1 VYLFPVR
8 LYNWQCPLLTFAP
21 HLPPKG
27 LTSKGFRVAVYE
39 EGADTDASP
48 GPGASASSKSRI
60 KNRFLAQIVS
70 PASPTYLYDLVLLS
84 NADTLL
90 AASPA
95 RPYVGIISLSS
106 GYTVVEVDVEERTV
120 RVSERLTAEAVACR
134 LAAYP
139 PVDPLLYVPSM
150 REYESSR
157 GTYSLPFIPNASQY
171 DNGRRLRVQTIPPT
185 LVEQPRPGLS
195 ESERARNTIVSALLK
210 LTEIRE
216 DDDLAQRR
224 VSLDSFTVISSANG
238 IGDHDVTYTHPLTLE
253 TAKQLGLMEDRAIP
267 SLVSHL
273 VPDSAPSGT
282 RRFLKRYL
290 LTPPPPIVA
299 QAMGMLV
306 NQLMTQTRSVPS
318 LTIPPVGKVL
328 SLLRAGQASSQV
340 YQELLAALKSTV
352 TVIDMFGSDSDII
365 ASLITVLEYE
375 TGMAASANFLKQ
387 RCLDAVDVIENV
399 VAAETASSKSV
410 ERISNFGCVVPP
422 SYFERNEASWRGRVR
437 CEILNSYSEV
447 ERAAS
452 ELAEAV
458 ASDFWGA
465 ASLSVAIDAAPE
477 SKTPI
482 AQDIF
487 NNAFALR
494 EVPNWCSEQKRDE
507 FMHPRD
513 RFGKLIRNRFITNAV
528 QNALSDY
535 LSACENATVEVSNTL
550 KMLSRTLHDS
560 GHVPAIVQASHANL
574 ILSTVLCHV
583 AKARTTGWSQAAV
596 MENQD
601 HIDRAGFFESVF
613 PYWMDRSTA
622 ISNTFDLEGM
632 WILTAPNMA
641 GKSTILRSTAAAALL
656 SVCGLAAPLGSNSKL
671 RRFDHLFVRGASADI
686 PAEQKSAFG
695 AEMGDVAALLR
706 SCGAKSLVFVDELG
720 RGTSPKD
727 GTRLAGAVLEEMAQA
742 GMSGM
747 FATHLH
753 DILNLPLSGRDRIR
767 TKQMA
772 IHEHDDAGK
781 EVSQYS
787 WTYRIEDGVC
797 TDSMALITA
806 SRFGLPSKVLERAT
820 YFERFLGGSDSEV
833 RQPLEERA
841 TTTDTSISRDR
852 ADGLDNGP
860 NAEVLGLEKARRI
873 VESIT
878 GGSAVLIPS
887 TWSAPPALEG
897 RSCVYVLQLK
907 DPLCYYVG
915 ETDKLRQRLSQHRA
929 KGERWSQCDAIA
941 VAIAGGKSEA
951 RSVESRTIQSLA
963 QAGFDL
969 QSTSDGRAIRPSTLF
984 P

>member
-1 VYLFPVR
+1 M
-8 LYNWQCPLLTFAP
+8 
-21 HLPPKG
+21 
-27 LTSKGFRVAVYE
+27 YE

-70 PASPTYLYDLVLLS
+70 PASPTYVYDLVLLS

-157 GTYSLPFIPNASQY
+157 GSYSLPFIPSANQN

-185 LVEQPRPGLS
+185 LVEQPRPGVCDA
-195 ESERARNTIVSALLK
+195 ERARNTIVSALLK
-210 LTEIRE
+210 LTEIRD

-224 VSLDSFTVISSANG
+224 VALDSFTVISSASG
-238 IGDHDVTYTHPLTLE
+238 IGVHDVTYTHPLTLE

-290 LTPPPPIVA
+290 LTPPPPAVGI
-299 QAMGMLV
+299 AMSMLV
-306 NQLMTQTRSVPS
+306 NELMSQVRSVPS

-340 YQELLAALKSTV
+340 YQELLTALKSIV
-352 TVIDMFGSDSDII
+352 TVIDLFGSDSDIVI
-365 ASLITVLEYE
+365 SLMTILEYE
-375 TGMAASANFLKQ
+375 TGMAANANLLKQ
-387 RCLDAVDVIENV
+387 RCLDAIDVIEKV
-399 VAAETASSKSV
+399 VTTEGSSSESV
-410 ERISNFGCVVPP
+410 ERISNFGYVVPP
-422 SYFERNEASWRGRVR
+422 SFFLRNEASWRGRVR
-437 CEILNSYSEV
+437 CEMLNSYSEV

-452 ELAEAV
+452 SLAEAV

-465 ASLSVAIDAAPE
+465 ASLSVATDVATE
-477 SKTPI
+477 NKTPI
-482 AQDIF
+482 VQDIF

-494 EVPNWCSEQKRDE
+494 EVPNWCSERKRDE
-507 FMHPRD
+507 FLHPRD
-513 RFGKLIRNRFITNAV
+513 RFGKLIRNRYTTNSV

-535 LSACENATVEVSNTL
+535 LSACERATVEVSNTL
-550 KMLSRTLHDS
+550 KMLSRTLHDT

-583 AKARTTGWSQAAV
+583 AKARTTGWSQATV
-596 MENQD
+596 LESRD
-601 HIDRAGFFESVF
+601 DKDSAGFFESVF

-622 ISNTFDLEGM
+622 VSNTFDLQGM

-656 SVCGLAAPLGSNSKL
+656 SVCGLAAPLGSNSQV
-671 RRFDHLFVRGASADI
+671 RRFDHLFVRGASADV

-720 RGTSPKD
+720 RGTSPRD

-742 GMSGM
+742 GMSGI

-753 DILNLPLSGRDRIR
+753 DILNLPLRARDRIR

-772 IHEHDDAGK
+772 IHEHDNAGN

-806 SRFGLPSKVLERAT
+806 SRFGLPNKVLERAT

-833 RQPLEERA
+833 RQPLDEKA
-841 TTTDTSISRDR
+841 THMEASSARDR
-852 ADGLDNGP
+852 AGDADNGP
-860 NAEVLGLEKARRI
+860 SVEALGLEKAQRI
-873 VESIT
+873 VESIA
-878 GGSAVLIPS
+878 GGSAVSIPS
-887 TWSAPPALEG
+887 TWSTPPALEG
-897 RSCVYVLQLK
+897 QSCVYVLQLK

-915 ETDKLRQRLSQHRA
+915 ETDTLRHRLSQHRA
-929 KGERWSQCDAIA
+929 KGERWSRCDAIA
-941 VAIAGGKSEA
+941 VAITGGKSEA
-951 RSVESRTIQSLA
+951 RSVESRAIQSLA

-969 QSTSDGRAIRPSTLF
+969 QSTSDGRSIRPSTF
-984 P
+984 SP

>member
-1 VYLFPVR
+1 MFSNLS
-8 LYNWQCPLLTFAP
+8 LQ
-21 HLPPKG
+21 G

-39 EGADTDASP
+39 EGADTDASS

-84 NADTLL
+84 NADSLL

-139 PVDPLLYVPSM
+139 PVDPLLYVPSA

-157 GTYSLPFIPNASQY
+157 GSYSLPFIPSANQN
-171 DNGRRLRVQTIPPT
+171 DNGRRLRVQSIPPT
-185 LVEQPRPGLS
+185 LVEQPRPGLCDA
-195 ESERARNTIVSALLK
+195 ERAKNTIVSALLK
-210 LTEIRE
+210 RTEIQS
-216 DDDLAQRR
+216 DDDFAQRR
-224 VSLDSFTVISSANG
+224 VSLDSFTVISSAKG
-238 IGDHDVTYTHPLTLE
+238 IGEGNVTYTHPLTLE
-253 TAKQLGLMEDRAIP
+253 TAKQLGLMDDRAIP
-267 SLVSHL
+267 SLVSYL

-290 LTPPPPIVA
+290 LTPPPPTVA
-299 QAMGMLV
+299 HAMGTLV
-306 NQLMTQTRSVPS
+306 NKLMSQARSVPS

-340 YQELLAALKSTV
+340 YQELLTALKSTV
-352 TVIDMFGSDSDII
+352 AVIDTFGPDSDIVS
-365 ASLITVLEYE
+365 SLMTILEYE
-375 TGMAASANFLKQ
+375 TGMAASATFLQQ
-387 RCLDAVDVIENV
+387 RCLNAIDAIENV
-399 VAAETASSKSV
+399 VATRSTSSESS
-410 ERISNFGCVVPP
+410 EDRISNFGCVVPA
-422 SYFERNEASWRGRVR
+422 SFFERNEASWRGRVR
-437 CEILNSYSEV
+437 CEMLTSYSEV

-452 ELAEAV
+452 TLAEAV

-465 ASLSVAIDAAPE
+465 TSLSAAFLAASE

-494 EVPNWCSEQKRDE
+494 DVPSWCSEQTRNE
-507 FMHPRD
+507 FVHPRD
-513 RFGKLIRNRFITNAV
+513 RFGKAIRNRYTTDSV

-535 LSACENATVEVSNTL
+535 LAACEKTTVEVSNTL

-574 ILSTVLCHV
+574 ILSTVLCHA

-596 MENQD
+596 LENENGNYS
-601 HIDRAGFFESVF
+601 AGFFANVF

-622 ISNTFDLEGM
+622 VSNTFDLEGM

-641 GKSTILRSTAAAALL
+641 GKSTVLRSTAAAALL
-656 SVCGLAAPLGSNSKL
+656 SVCGLAAPLGSRSL
-671 RRFDHLFVRGASADI
+671 VRRFDHLFVRGASADV

-706 SCGAKSLVFVDELG
+706 CCGPKSLVFVDELG
-720 RGTSPKD
+720 RGTSPRD

-742 GMSGM
+742 GMGGI

-753 DILNLPLSGRDRIR
+753 DILNLPLHARDRIR

-781 EVSQYS
+781 EVSRYS

-806 SRFGLPSKVLERAT
+806 SRFGLPSKVLERAA
-820 YFERFLGGSDSEV
+820 YFERFLRGSDSEV
-833 RQPLEERA
+833 RQPVEERA
-841 TTTDTSISRDR
+841 TDLDTSSSPGR
-852 ADGLDNGP
+852 AVSLGGGP
-860 NAEVLGLEKARRI
+860 NVEALGLETAQRI
-873 VESIT
+873 LEGIT
-878 GGSAVLIPS
+878 GGSAVSIPS
-887 TWSAPPALEG
+887 TWSTPPALEG
-897 RSCVYVLQLK
+897 QSCVYVVQLK

-915 ETDKLRQRLSQHRA
+915 ETDKLRQRLAQHRA
-929 KGERWSQCDAIA
+929 KGERWSRCDAIA
-941 VAIAGGKSEA
+941 VAITGGKSEA
-951 RSVESRTIQSLA
+951 RSVESRIIQSLA

-969 QSTSDGRAIRPSTLF
+969 QSTSDGRSIRPSTLS